1 MGKRILITSTDLM
14 MIQCLVPH
22 VLNLTAH
29 GWEVEAACSDVGGR
43 LDELKKILEGK
54 AAVHKV
60 RLHRSPANP
69 ENILG
74 YFDMK
79 DVIESKSWDVIWT
92 NEPVV
97 GAVTRAAAQKARR
110 EGARVVYM
118 VHGFHFYTGAPLINW
133 ILFYSAERLLA
144 HITDH
149 IITVNKEDYVRAG
162 NFPVKSVEYI
172 HGIGVNTD
180 KLQED
185 MVTLNIREKLRIPK
199 DAFLILSVGE
209 INSNKNQ
216 KVILDA
222 MAALNDKDIYYVLC
236 GRGRNG
242 SFLRALAMKYGIESN
257 IRFVDYRKD
266 VVNFYRQADA
276 FALPSYREGLP
287 IALLEAMYC
296 EVPPITSNAR
306 GVCDV
311 MEDKVTGIVCSP
323 DDSRAFAR
331 AIRTLKKDSALRK
344 KYGQNSR
351 KAVEPY
357 VLPLLKDKVLELF
370 NGF

>member
-1 MGKRILITSTDLM
+1 M
-14 MIQCLVPH
+14 
-22 VLNLTAH
+22 
-29 GWEVEAACSDVGGR
+29 
-43 LDELKKILEGK
+43 
-54 AAVHKV
+54 
-60 RLHRSPANP
+60 
-69 ENILG
+69 
-74 YFDMK
+74 
-79 DVIESKSWDVIWT
+79 
-92 NEPVV
+92 
-97 GAVTRAAAQKARR
+97 
-110 EGARVVYM
+110 
-118 VHGFHFYTGAPLINW
+118 
-133 ILFYSAERLLA
+133 
-144 HITDH
+144 
-149 IITVNKEDYVRAG
+149 
-162 NFPVKSVEYI
+162 
-172 HGIGVNTD
+172 
-180 KLQED
+180 
-185 MVTLNIREKLRIPK
+185 IPK

-242 SFLRALAMKYGIESN
+242 SILRALAIKYGIESN

-370 NGF
+370 NSF